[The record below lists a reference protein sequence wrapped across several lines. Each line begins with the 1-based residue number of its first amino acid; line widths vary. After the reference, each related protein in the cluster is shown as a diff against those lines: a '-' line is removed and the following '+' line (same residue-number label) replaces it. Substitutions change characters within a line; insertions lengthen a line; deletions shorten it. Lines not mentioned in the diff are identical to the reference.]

1 MKYSQII
8 VAIVCCCA
16 SVFAL
21 SAQHENLQTQVID
34 GKEFYIYKVQ
44 PSEGFYV
51 LSKKFGVS
59 QEEIIRYNPAAKK
72 GLKNGQILKIPTLK
86 TGKVEQVVSPIND
99 TFEHTIVR
107 GESLYSISKTYGV
120 SIQSIIDLNPGSEKG
135 IRAGDKLNIP
145 QSNKKKS
152 TQAKEKKQ
160 SAQSTAKA
168 VPPTQVIDPV
178 TTTPP
183 SAETASSDF
192 IFHTIA
198 RGETLTAISNRYGV
212 DIKTILKLNPGLSPQ
227 KIKAGEVIRLTPP
240 ASQQVVVEDQEN
252 ATESSQTF
260 TQYKV
265 RKKETLYS
273 ISKKF
278 GITVDDLKVLN
289 PHINKV
295 KQGDIIKIPAEAEY
309 NAVATANSY
318 SLTEIDNIYNHLYED
333 KKSGSVDVAVILPFM
348 LKQPRPDKNACEFT
362 EFYQG
367 FLMAVDSLKRTGSSI
382 NLYAYDTEGESS
394 TVQSILE
401 QPEMKGMDLIIAP
414 TQTEHFQMI
423 ANFGQSNDINVVNT
437 FSATNEE
444 VNQNSRVFLTNI
456 PPAFLQAETIHRFV
470 RLMGNRT
477 VIFLSQTGKKANKK
491 SFVEEL
497 KQELTQ
503 ENIAFRD
510 IEFETQLD
518 LINKT
523 ADFGNDSSFVFL
535 PNSDD
540 AEILSTI
547 IGPLKQMK
555 ESRPDLDIAL
565 FGYPRWINFVPE
577 YINDFYALN
586 TYFYSRF
593 YANPMD
599 AATKEFHKRY
609 WYWYNKHLI
618 STYPSFA
625 LLGFDTGIYFLSAI
639 QEQGKNFAFQ
649 EIKNSTARIQTD
661 FAFERINNWSG
672 FINKSFYFI
681 NFTPDSSI
689 RKIRD

>member
-1 MKYSQII
+1 MKYRQII
-8 VAIVCCCA
+8 AAIVCCCA
-16 SVFAL
+16 SIFTL
-21 SAQHENLQTQVID
+21 SAQHETLRTEVID

-72 GLKNGQILKIPTLK
+72 GLKNGQILKIPTHK
-86 TGKVEQVVSPIND
+86 AEQKPVEETPISE

-107 GESLYSISKTYGV
+107 GESLYSISKTYKV

-135 IRAGDKLNIP
+135 IRAGDKLRIP
-145 QSNKKKS
+145 QGYQKKKS
-152 TQAKEKKQ
+152 KKQ
-160 SAQSTAKA
+160 EQKVAKKPTEKA
-168 VPPTQVIDPV
+168 VPPTKVVDPV

-183 SAETASSDF
+183 SADEGAANF

-198 RGETLTAISNRYGV
+198 KGETLTSISRQYGV
-212 DIKTILKLNPGLSPQ
+212 DIETILKLNPGLSPQ
-227 KIKAGEVIRLTPP
+227 RIKAGEVIRLTPP
-240 ASQQVVVEDQEN
+240 ASQQLSQ
-252 ATESSQTF
+252 ATESEVDTKSQY
-260 TQYKV
+260 TQYTV
-265 RKKETLYS
+265 RKRETLYS

-278 GITVDDLKVLN
+278 GVTVDEIKALN
-289 PHINKV
+289 PTIRKV
-295 KQGDIIKIPAEAEY
+295 KQGDVINIPTDAEY
-309 NAVATANSY
+309 TPIATETSY
-318 SLTEIDNIYNHLYED
+318 SLAEIDNIYNQLYEG
-333 KKSGSVDVAVILPFM
+333 KKSGNIHVAVILPFM
-348 LKQPRPDKNACEFT
+348 LKQPQPDKQACEFT

-382 NLYAYDTEGESS
+382 NVYAYDSEGEDL
-394 TVQSILE
+394 TVQSILAKNE
-401 QPEMKGMDLIIAP
+401 LKDMDLIIAP
-414 TQTEHFQMI
+414 TQSEHFQMI
-423 ANFGQSNDINVVNT
+423 AQFGQENEINVINT

-444 VNQNSRVFLTNI
+444 VNHNSRVFHTNI
-456 PPAFLQAETIHRFV
+456 PPSFLQAETIHRFI
-470 RLMGNRT
+470 RLLGDRT
-477 VIFLSQTGKKANKK
+477 VVFLSQTGKKANRKN
-491 SFVEEL
+491 FVDEL
-497 KQELTQ
+497 KLELTQ
-503 ENIAFRD
+503 ENIPFQE

-518 LINKT
+518 LIEKT
-523 ADFGNDSSFVFL
+523 SNFANDSRLVFV

-540 AEILSTI
+540 ADILSAI
-547 IGPLKQMK
+547 IAPIKQVK
-555 ESRPDLDIAL
+555 ETRLDLDVAL

-599 AATKEFHKRY
+599 QATKDFHKRY

-618 STYPSFA
+618 SAYPSFA

-649 EIKNSTARIQTD
+649 DIKGSNDRIQTD
-661 FAFERINNWSG
+661 FSFERINNWSG

>member
-8 VAIVCCCA
+8 IAIICCLA
-16 SVFAL
+16 SIFTI
-21 SAQHENLQTQVID
+21 SAQQKNMQTQVID

-72 GLKNGQILKIPTLK
+72 GLKKGQILKIPTNK
-86 TGKVEQVVSPIND
+86 TVQVQSQAVETPANE

-120 SIQSIIDLNPGSEKG
+120 SIQSIIDLNPGSDKG

-145 QSNKKKS
+145 QGYKKKS
-152 TQAKEKKQ
+152 KKQEKK
-160 SAQSTAKA
+160 TVKTE
-168 VPPTQVIDPV
+168 PPTKVVDPV

-183 SAETASSDF
+183 SADDF

-198 RGETLTAISNRYGV
+198 RGETLTAISRQYGV
-212 DIKTILKLNPGLSPQ
+212 DIATILKLNPGISPQ
-227 KIKAGEVIRLTPP
+227 RIKAGEVIRLTPP
-240 ASQQVVVEDQEN
+240 ASQQQAEQTVA
-252 ATESSQTF
+252 ATPDVTSQY
-260 TQYKV
+260 TQYTV
-265 RKKETLYS
+265 RKRETLYS

-278 GITVDDLKVLN
+278 GVTVDEIKALN
-289 PHINKV
+289 PSIQKV
-295 KQGDIIKIPAEAEY
+295 KQDDVINIPSKAEY
-309 NAVATANSY
+309 TPIATESSY
-318 SLTEIDNIYNHLYED
+318 SLAEIDQIYNQLYED
-333 KKSGSVDVAVILPFM
+333 KKPGDIQVAVILPFM
-348 LKQPRPDKNACEFT
+348 LNQPKPDKNACEFT

-382 NLYAYDTEGESS
+382 NVYAYDTEGEDA

-401 QPEMKGMDLIIAP
+401 KPELKEMDLILAP
-414 TQTEHFQMI
+414 TQSEHFQTI
-423 ANFGQSNDINVVNT
+423 AEFGQSNEINVVNT

-444 VNQNSRVFLTNI
+444 ANHNSRVFQTNI
-456 PPAFLQAETIHRFV
+456 PPTFLQAEAIHRFI
-470 RLMGNRT
+470 RHLGDRT
-477 VIFLSQTGKKANKK
+477 VVFLSQNGKKANRKN
-491 SFVEEL
+491 FVDEL
-497 KQELTQ
+497 KQELLQ
-503 ENIAFRD
+503 ENIPFQEIAFD
-510 IEFETQLD
+510 TQLD

-523 ADFGNDSSFVFL
+523 SEFTPDSRLVFV

-547 IGPLKQMK
+547 IAPIKQVK
-555 ESRPDLDIAL
+555 ETREDLDVAL

-577 YINDFYALN
+577 FINDFYAVN

-599 AATKEFHKRY
+599 QATKDFHKRY

-618 STYPSFA
+618 SAYPSFA

-649 EIKNSTARIQTD
+649 NMKESSDRIQTD
-661 FAFERINNWSG
+661 FSFERVNNWSG